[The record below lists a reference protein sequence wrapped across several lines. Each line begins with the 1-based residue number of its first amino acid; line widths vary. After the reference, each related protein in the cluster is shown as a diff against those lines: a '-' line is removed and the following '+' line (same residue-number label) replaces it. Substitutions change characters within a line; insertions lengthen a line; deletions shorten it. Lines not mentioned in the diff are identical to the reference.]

1 MPATSYYSSYYGGTV
16 AAPVTTYYAPYT
28 SYYSPYV
35 PGQPV
40 RNAFRSLFYSRRSS
54 RPNSTTGAVC
64 SGVVMPGGSSRMR
77 MLRKWISAPS
87 DSRHR

>member
-28 SYYSPYV
+28 SYYSPAVMGSTIYGTPYV

-40 RNAFRSLFYSRRSS
+40 RNAFRSLFYQRSS
-54 RPNSTTGAVC
+54 RLFDQG
-64 SGVVMPGGSSRMR
+64 SGLLGVGHAGRQSRMR
-77 MLRKWISAPS
+77 MLRM
-87 DSRHR
+87 